1 MRINLEHRTAIVTGS
16 TAGIGFAIAKGLAA
30 AGANVVLN
38 GRTQARVDVAV
49 ARLNNEIRALSLG
62 QHPNIRGVA
71 ADLSTS
77 EGASTFI
84 SQAPDADI
92 VVNNLGIFEP
102 KPFFEIPDEDWERFF
117 QVNVMSAVRMSRHY
131 TPKMVERGWG
141 RVMFL
146 SSESGICTPAEMVH
160 YGMTKTA
167 LLAVSRGLAETV
179 AGSGVTV
186 NAVLPGPT
194 ASEGV
199 EQFVKDLAREGRK
212 TPQQVEQEFFAN
224 MRPTSLLK
232 RFETVEEIANM
243 RVPRFGSGLGGH
255 GHSGTGRRRRCSIS
269 DLNLV
274 APKAA
279 FDERQG

>member
-1 MRINLEHRTAIVTGS
+1 MQIKLDNKLAIVTGS

-38 GRTQARVDVAV
+38 GRTQSRVDEGVS
-49 ARLNNEIRALSLG
+49 RLTNEIRSLLLAH
-62 QHPNIRGVA
+62 QPSVRGVA

-84 SQAPDADI
+84 SQVPDADI

-117 QVNVMSAVRMSRHY
+117 QVNVMSAVRMARHY

-146 SSESGICTPAEMVH
+146 SSESGICTPPEMVH

-167 LLAVSRGLAETV
+167 LLAISRGLAETV

-199 EQFVKDLAREGRK
+199 EQFVKDLARDGKK
-212 TPQQVEQEFFAN
+212 TPEQVEKEFFAT

-243 RVPRFGSGLGGH
+243 CVFLASDQASAVTGTSARVDGGVVR
-255 GHSGTGRRRRCSIS
+255 SVI
-269 DLNLV
+269 
-274 APKAA
+274 
-279 FDERQG
+279 

>member
-1 MRINLEHRTAIVTGS
+1 MQINLEHRTAIVTGS

-38 GRTQARVDVAV
+38 GRTQARVDGAV
-49 ARLNNEIRALSLG
+49 ARLNNEIRALSLS
-62 QHPNIRGVA
+62 QQPNIRGVA

-131 TPKMVERGWG
+131 TPKMVEREWG

-199 EQFVKDLAREGRK
+199 EQFVKDLAREGKK

-243 RVPRFGSGLGGH
+243 CVFLASDQASAVTGTAVRVDGGVVR
-255 GHSGTGRRRRCSIS
+255 SVI
-269 DLNLV
+269 
-274 APKAA
+274 
-279 FDERQG
+279 